1 MINEKELQ
9 KEINVLTN
17 EKKTKLNYEKI
28 RKMLESKKI
37 NYVDV
42 TGEYDVNSKFDLKI
56 EFENEFY
63 IIYYS
68 NFDRKY
74 KVDKFIKISKE
85 KYEKEVYASIK
96 RIERLYTNGM
106 CSKI

>member
-9 KEINVLTN
+9 KEINDLTN
-17 EKKTKLNYEKI
+17 EKKTKLNFEKI
-28 RKMLESKKI
+28 RKMLASKKI

-42 TGEYDVNSKFDLKI
+42 TSEYDVNSKFDLKI

-68 NFDRKY
+68 NYDRMY

-85 KYEKEVYASIK
+85 QKEKEVYASIK
-96 RIERLYTNGM
+96 RIERLYPNGM
-106 CSKI
+106 CSEL